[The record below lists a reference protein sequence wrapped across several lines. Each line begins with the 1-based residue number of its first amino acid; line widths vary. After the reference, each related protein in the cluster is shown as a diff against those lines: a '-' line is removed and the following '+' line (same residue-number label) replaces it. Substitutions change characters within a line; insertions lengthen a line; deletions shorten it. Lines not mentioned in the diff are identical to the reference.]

1 MLQFFRKSLTSWP
14 VLALFGLIL
23 VAFAVTGVQ
32 DPFGGSAPAGSVAR
46 VGKRTITEPDLLQ
59 AFDRAVRNI
68 REQQP
73 TITQAQVAREGGV
86 ETIAT
91 QLIGQAA
98 IEELGE
104 KAGIAASDRA
114 VGAVIGGIPAFQS
127 GGKFDEATYRRLLG
141 EQRLT
146 DKGLRATIH
155 GDLVRQQL
163 LQPVTRALNVP
174 GGMAEP
180 FARLLVDT
188 RKGGVA
194 LVPAGNV
201 APPTEAEISAFY
213 NANKLR
219 FTVPER
225 RAFRYAF
232 IDRAK
237 VAAGV
242 TVPEADIA
250 KAFAKDPA
258 KYGAA
263 ATRKLAQV
271 VVPDEAK
278 AKEIAAAA
286 AKEGF
291 AAAAQRLAGFGAE
304 DIALGEQNQAAFGK
318 ATSPAVAAAA
328 FALPAGGIT
337 QPIKSAFG
345 WHVVRVEA
353 LGAAAKTLAQARPQ
367 ILAELKDRAVEDKIA
382 DIVAG
387 IEDGVDDGKSFSDLA
402 GEYGLVILTQGAVT
416 RDGRAPGQPP
426 LAPELAAVA
435 AKAFRHEPADGAAV
449 EDLGGK
455 SEGGGRLVV
464 VETTEVLPQAPEPL
478 TAVRPFVIVGAAQ
491 DKALKAARARADAV
505 VAAVKK
511 GTAFAAAVA
520 AQGLAP
526 PQPLQGRRIDVTR
539 QTNVPPVV
547 QAFLNTPPG
556 TVRVLPSPQGW
567 VLVNVESVTPGD
579 LKAVPGLLDAG
590 KREMATALPQE
601 MAEAF
606 ANAAIRDV
614 GVDRNAGV
622 ITAVRNRYTGQ
633 DAQ

>member
-23 VAFAVTGVQ
+23 VAFAVTDVQ
-32 DPFGGSAPAGSVAR
+32 DPFGGSAPAGSVAK

-59 AFDRAVRNI
+59 AFDRAVRNV

-73 TITQAQVAREGGV
+73 TVTQAQVAREGGV

-98 IEELGE
+98 MEELGA

-146 DKGLRATIH
+146 DKGLRETIH

-163 LQPVTRALNVP
+163 IQPVTRALNVP
-174 GGMAEP
+174 DGMAEP
-180 FARLLVDT
+180 FARLLVDI

-201 APPTEAEISAFY
+201 TPPTEAEISAY
-213 NANKLR
+213 YSANKAR

-242 TVPEADIA
+242 TVPEAEIA
-250 KAFAKDPA
+250 KAFARDPA
-258 KYGAA
+258 RYGAA
-263 ATRKLAQV
+263 ATRRLQQV
-271 VVPDEAK
+271 VVPDEAR

-304 DIALGEQNQAAFGK
+304 DIALGEQSQAAFGK

-328 FALPAGGIT
+328 FGLPAGGIT
-337 QPIKSAFG
+337 APIKSAYG

-353 LGAAAKTLAQARPQ
+353 MGAAAKTLGEARPQ
-367 ILAELKDRAVEDKIA
+367 ILAELKDRAVEDKVA
-382 DIVAG
+382 EIVAG

-426 LAPELAAVA
+426 LAPELVSVA

-449 EDLGGK
+449 EDLG
-455 SEGGGRLVV
+455 EGRLVV
-464 VETTEVLPQAPEPL
+464 VETSQVLPQAPEPL

-491 DKALKAARARADAV
+491 DKALKAARSKADAV

-539 QTNVPPVV
+539 QPNVPPVV
-547 QAFLNTPPG
+547 QAFLNTPAG

-590 KREMATALPQE
+590 KREMATALPAE

-614 GVDRNAGV
+614 GVDRNQAV